1 MLAAYDLCFMVRP
14 AGDFFELA
22 YLPGAVMA
30 LTALVSI
37 VWAVLTVVLWRAD
50 VYRRVERAAARAL
63 GRGDATARPGA

>member
-1 MLAAYDLCFMVRP
+1 MTCASWCVPP
-14 AGDFFELA
+14 ATSSSWRICRA
-22 YLPGAVMA
+22 RWMA